1 MPKTIDGEAVKGV
14 SRLNDGTPAGDRGDM
29 ILENDIAFG
38 KLLATLR
45 DTEDPRGR
53 VIG

>member
-1 MPKTIDGEAVKGV
+1 MPKTIDGEAVRRSIG
-14 SRLNDGTPAGDRGDM
+14 DGTPAGDRGDM

-45 DTEDPRGR
+45 DTEIRGGR